1 MSRAASAYAVRED
14 IDLFEDAPEPPG
26 SKPVRVLGTGSK
38 GYMGPVEELLP
49 LYAPRAVAAYQ
60 PPSARYEPP
69 ANSLPATAPDEDLPY
84 YAYTNGIVIGERPAN
99 YVRARVSRLLLG
111 GLVGLAAVAM
121 LMFGA
126 PALAHSGPSGLRLSG
141 YRDVAAGV
149 AAPAKAE
156 NGAPIIDVTSGQ
168 PAPDVSQQPQPATAN
183 VVISPPAASAYA
195 LEGAP
200 TLSVRQIEAV
210 LRQYGSPAA
219 GSGQK
224 MYDLGVKYGINP
236 AFALAFFVHESGCGT
251 QGVARFSKSLGNIRW
266 TEGFDS
272 YEGYRSYPSWAAG
285 MEDWYVLIKTLY
297 IEGWGLRTV
306 DAIIPTYAPSAD
318 RNDPAAYIASVKQ
331 LVDSW
336 RGK

>member
-1 MSRAASAYAVRED
+1 MSRAASAYALREE
-14 IDLFEDAPEPPG
+14 IDLFEDSPEPPS
-26 SKPVRVLGTGSK
+26 SKPMRVLGTGSK

-60 PPSARYEPP
+60 PPTARYELPASGP
-69 ANSLPATAPDEDLPY
+69 LAAPDESISYYAYANSLAIEGPSADYL
-84 YAYTNGIVIGERPAN
+84 
-99 YVRARVSRLLLG
+99 RARVSRLLVG
-111 GLVGLAAVAM
+111 GLLGLAAVSM
-121 LMFGA
+121 LMLVA
-126 PALAHSGPSGLRLSG
+126 PALAHSGPPGLRLSS
-141 YRDVAAGV
+141 YRDVAAGSAV
-149 AAPAKAE
+149 GAKAE

-168 PAPDVSQQPQPATAN
+168 PAPDGLQQPQSAPAN
-183 VVISPPAASAYA
+183 VVISTRPAASAYA
-195 LEGAP
+195 LEGPP

-210 LRQYGSPAA
+210 LREYGSPAA

-224 MYDLGVKYGINP
+224 MYDLGIKYGINP

-266 TEGFDS
+266 TEGFDN
-272 YEGYRSYPSWAAG
+272 YEGYRSYSSWAAG
-285 MEDWYVLIKTLY
+285 IEDWYALIKTLY

-306 DAIIPTYAPSAD
+306 DAIIPTYAPAAD